1 MSYGSMPLPH
11 DSVGKAP
18 AGYMILFGVKFV
30 VSSILKLMLLLYT
43 IELFNQT
50 SDHKADIS

>member
-1 MSYGSMPLPH
+1 MSYASMPLPH

-30 VSSILKLMLLLYT
+30 VSSILKLMLLLY

-50 SDHKADIS
+50 SDHKADVC